1 MKKLTKL
8 EQETIILWNNAEE
21 LATVYTCDPRIKRL
35 LSKSSIPNKKNEDEY
50 SVTYNLP
57 KKHCSFIFR
66 AFESEKLREK
76 LRNNLNKA
84 NQARE
89 AKRNAK

>member
-35 LSKSSIPNKKNEDEY
+35 LSKSSIPTKKNEDDY
-50 SVTYNLP
+50 SVTYDLP
-57 KKHCSFIFR
+57 KKHCTFIFR
-66 AFESEKLREK
+66 NIESEKSKEK
-76 LRNNLNKA
+76 LRNNMAK
-84 NQARE
+84 ARE

>member
-35 LSKSSIPNKKNEDEY
+35 LSKSSIPNKKNEDDY
-50 SVTYNLP
+50 SVTYDLP
-57 KKHCSFIFR
+57 KKHCTFIFR
-66 AFESEKLREK
+66 NIESEKSKEK
-76 LRNNLNKA
+76 WQINMAK
-84 NQARE
+84 ARE

>member
-21 LATVYTCDPRIKRL
+21 LAIVYTCDPRIKRL

-66 AFESEKLREK
+66 NIESEKSKEK
-76 LRNNLNKA
+76 RQINMTK
-84 NQARE
+84 ARE
-89 AKRNAK
+89 AKKNAK

>member
-1 MKKLTKL
+1 MKLTKL
-8 EQETIILWNNAEE
+8 EQENIILWNNAEE

-35 LSKSSIPNKKNEDEY
+35 LSKSFIPNKKNEDEY

-66 AFESEKLREK
+66 NIESEKLREK
-76 LRNNLNKA
+76 LRNNMAK
-84 NQARE
+84 ARE
-89 AKRNAK
+89 AKCKIKC